1 VTAPAVRAAVYLVF
15 ATRWIV
21 QWTIWAVVA
30 LIGLL
35 AIYIAGMWV
44 YSEQPWYDNDVVHQ
58 LTNNP
63 HTTPWAEDV
72 SNLAVAL
79 FPDGMS
85 AEAALA
91 LLRKNGFSC
100 TKAAEPS
107 SGEGFACHRTTHVLP
122 CNNYYDIELLLDPRR
137 NIVGRKAQFHQACL

>member
-35 AIYIAGMWV
+35 VIYIAGMWV
-44 YSEQPWYDNDVVHQ
+44 YAAQPWYDNDVVHQ

-72 SNLAVAL
+72 SNLAAEL
-79 FPDGMS
+79 FPNGMS

-107 SGEGFACHRTTHVLP
+107 SEEGVACHRAKQVFV
-122 CNNYYDIELLLDPRR
+122 CINYYDIELLLDHRR
-137 NIVGRKAQFHQACL
+137 NIAGRKAEFHEACL